1 MALDAAVSLV
11 MIPLMLMNIYM
22 NLGCLTIPK
31 KYPDQWA
38 NRSIKMNK
46 VFYNICCVLGA
57 ICAGIVAFN
66 LFKDLKQQD
75 AIIATIMLVTTFFLS
90 WLRLKQGAVSKEQL
104 EKNKKEIVRKAL
116 EAEKTIGGNYEV

>member
-1 MALDAAVSLV
+1 
-11 MIPLMLMNIYM
+11 
-22 NLGCLTIPK
+22 
-31 KYPDQWA
+31 
-38 NRSIKMNK
+38 MNK

-75 AIIATIMLVTTFFLS
+75 AIIATIMLVTIFFLS
-90 WLRLKQGAVSKEQL
+90 WLRLKQRAVSKEHL
-104 EKNKKEIVRKAL
+104 ENNKKEIVRKAL